1 MNPYMSL
8 YIPRVFLN
16 ITEQQISN
24 VFRHYGEVSQVDFV
38 YMDKSDKPYNSVYI
52 YFNYWYNTEEAVYI
66 QSQLTGPE
74 KKVHIVYDNPWYW
87 IVLEN
92 HGKRPICV
100 DEYDKLQHKTVTF
113 SNEYFQTANQM
124 TECYELMQQTERVYE
139 LEQQIFM
146 YENIV
151 DYQNDL
157 LAQYEQHLWYL
168 TQYVMV

>member
-100 DEYDKLQHKTVTF
+100 DEYDKTVTF
-113 SNEYFQTANQM
+113 SNEYFQTADQM